1 MKGKERLQ
9 VGLPTLEE
17 IAEKERQHSRH
28 DQKDDDEHV
37 GERSCEIAGE
47 LAAKYGQDVA
57 HCRHAAAAAGAGSC
71 GTVVIS
77 RKTSSSRP
85 RSTLRP
91 VTSQPWARARSA
103 TLATTGPSPPGK
115 IISASPS
122 LSLTASTAATPG
134 SRASSART
142 LGWLPAATP
151 RRTALW
157 WRERSASCAGVPSAK
172 MRPWAM

>member
-1 MKGKERLQ
+1 MKGKEGLQ
-9 VGLPTLEE
+9 VGLPALEE
-17 IAEKERQHSRH
+17 ITEKERQYSGH

-37 GERSCEIAGE
+37 GERSGKIACE
-47 LAAKYGQDVA
+47 LAAKDGQDVA
-57 HCRHAAAAAGAGSC
+57 HRHQAAAATGAASG

-103 TLATTGPSPPGK
+103 TFATTGPSPAGK
-115 IISASPS
+115 IINASPS

-142 LGWLPAATP
+142 CARVPDATP

-157 WRERSASCAGVPSAK
+157 WRERSAS
-172 MRPWAM
+172 